1 MIEKNKI
8 ISYSWDEIVS
18 MYKELEYMVVS
29 LDHLISWFAVSKDEE
44 FDERGFEKE
53 LTDFI
58 CNSRIPD
65 RLSYL
70 RYLLKLKIDD
80 TAGDDDMGDMERA
93 MENANIQ
100 YWEKPGDYV
109 EWERMKDFYEI

>member
-29 LDHLISWFAVSKDEE
+29 LDHLISWFSVPKDEE

-93 MENANIQ
+93 LENANIQ

-109 EWERMKDFYEI
+109 EWESLTDLYEI